1 MKKRVCLWIVLLGI
15 FLSSCTKLPVSSGEL
30 SSQPKVVKEFV
41 KAEIVEHGDLSF
53 YAVDLKTGK
62 VVADHR
68 GKSALVP
75 ASVMKIITSAAAL
88 EVMGGDKTFETKLM
102 YEGNINKD
110 GILKG
115 TLYIQGG
122 GDPTLGSDGISAA
135 PEAFLA
141 DWVKEM
147 KKAGITS
154 VNGDIIVLD
163 DLFGYDG
170 IPGKWLWEDMGTDYA
185 PGTYGISI
193 FDNIYTL
200 YLSSGAPGTTPK
212 IIGTKPEMKD
222 LTFGNQAVVSP
233 DGKRDIYVRGVPFEN
248 RRGFYGIVPQD
259 KKEITIKSDIP
270 DPGLFLGQY
279 FSDYMKKNGIKF
291 NGKVTTAR
299 LTAKRP
305 KNTVVIAVTKSA
317 PVSEIIKVLLT
328 RSDNHYAEHLFQI
341 LEKVEGVN
349 VVEFW
354 KEKGLDVDSLTM
366 RDGSGLSRG
375 DTLSTKLLT
384 DVIMYVD
391 NKKELKFEEL
401 FPVAGKEGT
410 VASFLKN
417 TPLNEKARIKSG
429 SMGGIQSYAGYLE
442 KDNKRYAFAI
452 IVNHWNGERTELR
465 TEMEKLLNGL
475 FQK

>member
-30 SSQPKVVKEFV
+30 SSQPKAVKEFV
-41 KAEIVEHGDLSF
+41 GAEIVEHGDLSF

-62 VVADHR
+62 VVAAHR
-68 GKSALVP
+68 EKSALVP
-75 ASVMKIITSAAAL
+75 ASVMKIVTSAAAL

-102 YEGNINKD
+102 YEGKIDKA
-110 GILKG
+110 GLLKG
-115 TLYIQGG
+115 DLYIQGG

-147 KKAGITS
+147 KKARITS

-200 YLSSGAPGTTPK
+200 YLSSGGPGTTPK

-222 LTFGNQAVVSP
+222 LTFDNQAVVSP

-248 RRGFYGIVPQD
+248 RRGFYGIVP
-259 KKEITIKSDIP
+259 ENRAELTIKSDIP
-270 DPGLFLGQY
+270 DPGFFLGQY
-279 FSDYMKKNGIKF
+279 FSDYMRKNGIKF
-291 NGKVTTAR
+291 KGKVTTAR
-299 LTAKRP
+299 VTAKRP
-305 KNTVVIAVTKSA
+305 KNPVILAVTESA

-328 RSDNHYAEHLFQI
+328 RSDNHYAEHLFQL

-366 RDGSGLSRG
+366 KDGSGLSRG
-375 DTLSTKLLT
+375 DTLSAKLLT
-384 DVIMYVD
+384 DILVYMD
-391 NKKELKFEEL
+391 EKRELKFEEL
-401 FPVAGKEGT
+401 LPIAGQDGT
-410 VASFLKN
+410 VAKFLKE
-417 TPLNEKARIKSG
+417 TPLSGNARVKSG
-429 SMGGIQSYAGYLE
+429 SMSGIQSYAGYLE
-442 KDNKRYAFAI
+442 KDGKRYVFAL
-452 IVNHWNGERTELR
+452 IVNHWNGDRTDLR
-465 TEMEKLLNGL
+465 NEMEKLLNGL
-475 FQK
+475 F

>member
-30 SSQPKVVKEFV
+30 SSQPKAVKEFV
-41 KAEIVEHGDLSF
+41 GAEIVEHGDLSF

-62 VVADHR
+62 VVAAHR
-68 GKSALVP
+68 EKSALVP
-75 ASVMKIITSAAAL
+75 ASVMKIVTSAAAL

-102 YEGNINKD
+102 YEGKIDKA
-110 GILKG
+110 GLLKG
-115 TLYIQGG
+115 DLYIQGG

-147 KKAGITS
+147 KKARITS

-222 LTFGNQAVVSP
+222 LTFDNQAVVSP

-248 RRGFYGIVPQD
+248 RRGFYGIVP
-259 KKEITIKSDIP
+259 ENRAELTIKSDIP
-270 DPGLFLGQY
+270 DPGFFLGQY
-279 FSDYMKKNGIKF
+279 FSDYMRKNGIKF
-291 NGKVTTAR
+291 KGKVTTAR
-299 LTAKRP
+299 VTAKRP
-305 KNTVVIAVTKSA
+305 KNPVILAVTESA

-328 RSDNHYAEHLFQI
+328 RSDNHYAEHLFQL

-366 RDGSGLSRG
+366 KDGSGLSRG
-375 DTLSTKLLT
+375 DTLSAKLLT
-384 DVIMYVD
+384 DILVYMD
-391 NKKELKFEEL
+391 EKKELKFEEL
-401 FPVAGKEGT
+401 LPIAGQDGT
-410 VASFLKN
+410 VAKFLKE
-417 TPLNEKARIKSG
+417 TPLSGNARVKSG
-429 SMGGIQSYAGYLE
+429 SMSGIQSYAGYLE
-442 KDNKRYAFAI
+442 KDGKRYVFTL
-452 IVNHWNGERTELR
+452 IVNHWNGDRTDLR
-465 TEMEKLLNGL
+465 NEMEKLLNGL
-475 FQK
+475 F

>member
-30 SSQPKVVKEFV
+30 SSQPKAVKEFV
-41 KAEIVEHGDLSF
+41 GAEIVEHGDLSF

-62 VVADHR
+62 VVAAHR
-68 GKSALVP
+68 EKSALVP
-75 ASVMKIITSAAAL
+75 ASVMKIVTSAAAL

-102 YEGNINKD
+102 YEGKIDKA
-110 GILKG
+110 GLLKG
-115 TLYIQGG
+115 DLYIQGG

-147 KKAGITS
+147 KKARITS

-200 YLSSGAPGTTPK
+200 YLSSGGPGTTPK

-222 LTFGNQAVVSP
+222 LTFDNQAVVSS

-248 RRGFYGIVPQD
+248 RRGFYGIVP
-259 KKEITIKSDIP
+259 ENRAELTIKSDIP
-270 DPGLFLGQY
+270 DPGFFLGQY
-279 FSDYMKKNGIKF
+279 FSDYMRKNGIKF
-291 NGKVTTAR
+291 KGKVTTAR
-299 LTAKRP
+299 VTAKRP
-305 KNTVVIAVTKSA
+305 RNPVILAVTESA

-328 RSDNHYAEHLFQI
+328 RSDNHYAEHLFQL

-366 RDGSGLSRG
+366 KDGSGLSRG
-375 DTLSTKLLT
+375 DTLSAKLLT
-384 DVIMYVD
+384 DILVYMD
-391 NKKELKFEEL
+391 EKKELKFEEL
-401 FPVAGKEGT
+401 LPIAGQDGT
-410 VASFLKN
+410 VAKFLKE
-417 TPLNEKARIKSG
+417 TPLSGNARVKSG
-429 SMGGIQSYAGYLE
+429 SMSGIQSYAGYLE
-442 KDNKRYAFAI
+442 KDGKRYVFAL
-452 IVNHWNGERTELR
+452 IVNHWNGDRTDLR
-465 TEMEKLLNGL
+465 NEMEKLLNGL
-475 FQK
+475 F

>member
-30 SSQPKVVKEFV
+30 SSQPKAVKEFV
-41 KAEIVEHGDLSF
+41 GAEIVEHGDLSF

-62 VVADHR
+62 VVAAHR
-68 GKSALVP
+68 EKSALVP
-75 ASVMKIITSAAAL
+75 ASVMKIVTSAAAL

-102 YEGNINKD
+102 YEGKIDKA
-110 GILKG
+110 GLLKG
-115 TLYIQGG
+115 DLYIQGG

-147 KKAGITS
+147 KKARITS

-200 YLSSGAPGTTPK
+200 YLSSGGPGTTPK

-222 LTFGNQAVVSP
+222 LTFDNQAVVSP

-248 RRGFYGIVPQD
+248 RRGFYGIVP
-259 KKEITIKSDIP
+259 ENRAELTIKSDIP
-270 DPGLFLGQY
+270 DPGFFLGQY
-279 FSDYMKKNGIKF
+279 FSDYMRKNGIKF
-291 NGKVTTAR
+291 KGKVTTAR
-299 LTAKRP
+299 VTAKRP
-305 KNTVVIAVTKSA
+305 KNPVILAVTESA

-328 RSDNHYAEHLFQI
+328 RSDNHYAEHLFQL

-366 RDGSGLSRG
+366 KDGSGLSRG
-375 DTLSTKLLT
+375 DTLSAKLLT
-384 DVIMYVD
+384 DILVYMD
-391 NKKELKFEEL
+391 EKKELKFEEL
-401 FPVAGKEGT
+401 LPIAGQDGT
-410 VASFLKN
+410 VAKFLKE
-417 TPLNEKARIKSG
+417 TPLSGNARVKSG
-429 SMGGIQSYAGYLE
+429 SMSGIQSYAGYLE
-442 KDNKRYAFAI
+442 KDGKRYVFTL
-452 IVNHWNGERTELR
+452 IVNHWNGDRTDLR
-465 TEMEKLLNGL
+465 NEMEKLLNGL
-475 FQK
+475 F

>member
-30 SSQPKVVKEFV
+30 SSQPKAVKEFV
-41 KAEIVEHGDLSF
+41 GAEIVEHGDLSF
-53 YAVDLKTGK
+53 YAVDLKMGK
-62 VVADHR
+62 VVAAHR
-68 GKSALVP
+68 EKSALVP
-75 ASVMKIITSAAAL
+75 ASVMKIVTSAAAL

-102 YEGNINKD
+102 YEGKIDKA
-110 GILKG
+110 GLLKG
-115 TLYIQGG
+115 DLYIQGG

-147 KKAGITS
+147 KKARITS

-200 YLSSGAPGTTPK
+200 YLSSGGPGTTPK

-222 LTFGNQAVVSP
+222 LTFDNQAVVSP

-248 RRGFYGIVPQD
+248 RRGFYGIVP
-259 KKEITIKSDIP
+259 ENRAELTIKSDIP
-270 DPGLFLGQY
+270 DPGFFLGQY
-279 FSDYMKKNGIKF
+279 FSDYMRKNGIKF
-291 NGKVTTAR
+291 KGKVTTAR
-299 LTAKRP
+299 VTAKRP
-305 KNTVVIAVTKSA
+305 KNPVILAVTESA

-328 RSDNHYAEHLFQI
+328 RSDNHYAEHLFQL

-366 RDGSGLSRG
+366 KDGSGLSRG
-375 DTLSTKLLT
+375 DTLSAKLLT
-384 DVIMYVD
+384 DILVYMD
-391 NKKELKFEEL
+391 EKKELKFEEL
-401 FPVAGKEGT
+401 LPIAGQDGT
-410 VASFLKN
+410 VAKFLKE
-417 TPLNEKARIKSG
+417 TPLSGNARVKSG
-429 SMGGIQSYAGYLE
+429 SMSGIQSYAGYLE
-442 KDNKRYAFAI
+442 KDGKRYVFAL
-452 IVNHWNGERTELR
+452 IVNHWNGDRTDLR
-465 TEMEKLLNGL
+465 NEMEKLLNGL
-475 FQK
+475 F

>member
-30 SSQPKVVKEFV
+30 SSQPKAVKEFV
-41 KAEIVEHGDLSF
+41 GAEIVEHGDLSF

-62 VVADHR
+62 VVAAHR
-68 GKSALVP
+68 EKSALVP
-75 ASVMKIITSAAAL
+75 ASVMKIVTSAAAL

-102 YEGNINKD
+102 YEGKIDKA
-110 GILKG
+110 GLLKG
-115 TLYIQGG
+115 DLYIQGG

-147 KKAGITS
+147 KKARITS

-200 YLSSGAPGTTPK
+200 YLSSGGPGTTPK

-222 LTFGNQAVVSP
+222 LTFDNQAVASP

-248 RRGFYGIVPQD
+248 RRGFYGIVP
-259 KKEITIKSDIP
+259 ENRAELTIKSDIP
-270 DPGLFLGQY
+270 DPGFFLGQY
-279 FSDYMKKNGIKF
+279 FSDYMRKNGIKF
-291 NGKVTTAR
+291 KGKVTTAR
-299 LTAKRP
+299 VTAKRP
-305 KNTVVIAVTKSA
+305 KNPVILAVTESA

-328 RSDNHYAEHLFQI
+328 RSDNHYAEHLFQL

-366 RDGSGLSRG
+366 KDGSGLSRG
-375 DTLSTKLLT
+375 DTLSAKLLT
-384 DVIMYVD
+384 DILVYMD
-391 NKKELKFEEL
+391 EKKELKFEEL
-401 FPVAGKEGT
+401 LPIAGQDGT
-410 VASFLKN
+410 VAKFLKE
-417 TPLNEKARIKSG
+417 TPLSGNARVKSG
-429 SMGGIQSYAGYLE
+429 SMSGIQSYAGYLE
-442 KDNKRYAFAI
+442 KDGKRYVFAL
-452 IVNHWNGERTELR
+452 IVNHWNGDRTDLR
-465 TEMEKLLNGL
+465 NEMEKLLNGL
-475 FQK
+475 F

>member
-30 SSQPKVVKEFV
+30 SSQPKAVKEFV
-41 KAEIVEHGDLSF
+41 GAEIVEHGDLSF

-62 VVADHR
+62 VVAAHR
-68 GKSALVP
+68 EKSALVP

-102 YEGNINKD
+102 YEGKIDKA
-110 GILKG
+110 GLLKG
-115 TLYIQGG
+115 DLYIQGG

-147 KKAGITS
+147 KKARITS

-200 YLSSGAPGTTPK
+200 YLSSGGPGTTPK

-222 LTFGNQAVVSP
+222 LTFDNQAVVSP

-248 RRGFYGIVPQD
+248 RRGFYGIVP
-259 KKEITIKSDIP
+259 ENRAELTIKSDIP
-270 DPGLFLGQY
+270 DPGFFLGQY
-279 FSDYMKKNGIKF
+279 FSDYMRKNGIKF
-291 NGKVTTAR
+291 KGKVTTAR
-299 LTAKRP
+299 VTAKRP
-305 KNTVVIAVTKSA
+305 KNPVILAVTESA

-328 RSDNHYAEHLFQI
+328 RSDNHYAEHLFQL

-366 RDGSGLSRG
+366 KDGSGLSRG
-375 DTLSTKLLT
+375 DTLSAKLLT
-384 DVIMYVD
+384 DILVYMD
-391 NKKELKFEEL
+391 EKKELKFEEL
-401 FPVAGKEGT
+401 LPIAGQDGT
-410 VASFLKN
+410 VAKFLKE
-417 TPLNEKARIKSG
+417 TPLSGNARVKSG
-429 SMGGIQSYAGYLE
+429 SMSGIQSYAGYLE
-442 KDNKRYAFAI
+442 KDGKRYVFTL
-452 IVNHWNGERTELR
+452 IVNHWNGDRTDLR
-465 TEMEKLLNGL
+465 NEMEKLLNGL
-475 FQK
+475 F

>member
-30 SSQPKVVKEFV
+30 SSQPKAVKEFV
-41 KAEIVEHGDLSF
+41 GAEIVEHGDLSF
-53 YAVDLKTGK
+53 YAVDLKMGK
-62 VVADHR
+62 VVAAHR
-68 GKSALVP
+68 EKSALVP
-75 ASVMKIITSAAAL
+75 ASVMKIVTSAAAL

-102 YEGNINKD
+102 YEGKIDKA
-110 GILKG
+110 GLLKG
-115 TLYIQGG
+115 DLYIQGG

-147 KKAGITS
+147 KKARITS

-200 YLSSGAPGTTPK
+200 YLSSGGPGTTPK

-222 LTFGNQAVVSP
+222 LTFDNQAVVSS

-248 RRGFYGIVPQD
+248 RRGFYGIVP
-259 KKEITIKSDIP
+259 ENRAELTIKSDIP
-270 DPGLFLGQY
+270 DPGFFLGQY
-279 FSDYMKKNGIKF
+279 FSDYMRKNGIKF
-291 NGKVTTAR
+291 KGKVTTAR
-299 LTAKRP
+299 VTAKRP
-305 KNTVVIAVTKSA
+305 KNPVILAVTESA

-328 RSDNHYAEHLFQI
+328 RSDNHYAEHLFQL

-366 RDGSGLSRG
+366 KDGSGLSRG
-375 DTLSTKLLT
+375 DTLSAKLLT
-384 DVIMYVD
+384 DILVYMD
-391 NKKELKFEEL
+391 EKKELKFEEL
-401 FPVAGKEGT
+401 LPIAGQDGT
-410 VASFLKN
+410 VAKFLKE
-417 TPLNEKARIKSG
+417 TPLSGNARVKSG
-429 SMGGIQSYAGYLE
+429 SMSGIQSYAGYLE
-442 KDNKRYAFAI
+442 KDGKRYVFAL
-452 IVNHWNGERTELR
+452 IVNHWNGDRTDLR
-465 TEMEKLLNGL
+465 NEMEKLLNGL
-475 FQK
+475 F

>member
-30 SSQPKVVKEFV
+30 SSQPKAVKEFV
-41 KAEIVEHGDLSF
+41 GAEIVEHGDLSF

-62 VVADHR
+62 VVAAHR
-68 GKSALVP
+68 EKSALVP
-75 ASVMKIITSAAAL
+75 ASVMKIVTSAAAL

-102 YEGNINKD
+102 YEGKIDKA
-110 GILKG
+110 GLLKG
-115 TLYIQGG
+115 DLYIQGG

-147 KKAGITS
+147 KKARITS

-163 DLFGYDG
+163 DLFGYGG

-200 YLSSGAPGTTPK
+200 YLSSGGPGTTPK

-222 LTFGNQAVVSP
+222 LTFDNQAVVSP

-248 RRGFYGIVPQD
+248 RRGFYGIVP
-259 KKEITIKSDIP
+259 ENRAELTIKSDIP
-270 DPGLFLGQY
+270 DPGFFLGQY
-279 FSDYMKKNGIKF
+279 FSDYMRKNGIKF
-291 NGKVTTAR
+291 KGKVTTAR
-299 LTAKRP
+299 VTAKRP
-305 KNTVVIAVTKSA
+305 KNPVILAVTESA

-328 RSDNHYAEHLFQI
+328 RSDNHYAEHLFQL

-366 RDGSGLSRG
+366 KDGSGLSRG
-375 DTLSTKLLT
+375 DTLSAKLLT
-384 DVIMYVD
+384 DILVYMD
-391 NKKELKFEEL
+391 EKKELKFEEL
-401 FPVAGKEGT
+401 LPIAGQDGT
-410 VASFLKN
+410 VAKFLKE
-417 TPLNEKARIKSG
+417 TPLSGNARVKSG
-429 SMGGIQSYAGYLE
+429 SMSGIQSYAGYLE
-442 KDNKRYAFAI
+442 KDGKRYVFTL
-452 IVNHWNGERTELR
+452 IVNHWNGDRTDLR
-465 TEMEKLLNGL
+465 NEMEKLLNGL
-475 FQK
+475 F

>member
-30 SSQPKVVKEFV
+30 SSQPKAVKEFV
-41 KAEIVEHGDLSF
+41 GAEIVEHGDLSF

-62 VVADHR
+62 VVAAHR
-68 GKSALVP
+68 EKSALVP
-75 ASVMKIITSAAAL
+75 ASVMKIVTSAAAL

-102 YEGNINKD
+102 YEGKIDKA
-110 GILKG
+110 GLLKG
-115 TLYIQGG
+115 DLYIQGG

-147 KKAGITS
+147 KKARITS

-200 YLSSGAPGTTPK
+200 YLSSGGPGTTPK

-222 LTFGNQAVVSP
+222 LTFDNQAVVSP

-248 RRGFYGIVPQD
+248 RRGFYGIVP
-259 KKEITIKSDIP
+259 ENRAELTIKSDIP
-270 DPGLFLGQY
+270 DPGFFLGQY
-279 FSDYMKKNGIKF
+279 FSDYMRKNGIKF
-291 NGKVTTAR
+291 KGKVTTAR
-299 LTAKRP
+299 VTAKRP
-305 KNTVVIAVTKSA
+305 KNPVILAVTESA

-328 RSDNHYAEHLFQI
+328 RSDNHYAEHLFQL

-366 RDGSGLSRG
+366 KDGSGLSRG
-375 DTLSTKLLT
+375 DTLSAKLLT
-384 DVIMYVD
+384 DILVYMD
-391 NKKELKFEEL
+391 EKKELKFEEL
-401 FPVAGKEGT
+401 LPIAGQDGT
-410 VASFLKN
+410 VAKFLKE
-417 TPLNEKARIKSG
+417 TPLSGNARVKSG
-429 SMGGIQSYAGYLE
+429 SMSGIQSYAGYLE
-442 KDNKRYAFAI
+442 KDGKRYVFAL
-452 IVNHWNGERTELR
+452 IVNHWNGDRTDLR
-465 TEMEKLLNGL
+465 NEMEKLLNGL
-475 FQK
+475 F

>member
-30 SSQPKVVKEFV
+30 SSQPKAVKEFV
-41 KAEIVEHGDLSF
+41 GAEIVEHGDLSF
-53 YAVDLKTGK
+53 HAVDLKTGK

-68 GKSALVP
+68 GKNALVP
-75 ASVMKIITSAAAL
+75 ASVMKIVTSAAAL

-102 YEGNINKD
+102 YEGKIDRN
-110 GILKG
+110 GLLKG
-115 TLYIQGG
+115 NLYIQGG
-122 GDPTLGSDGISAA
+122 GDPTLGSDGIEAD

-154 VNGDIIVLD
+154 VNGNIIVLD

-200 YLSSGAPGTTPK
+200 YLSSGAPGTIPK
-212 IIGTKPEMKD
+212 IIGTKPQMKD
-222 LTFGNQAVVSP
+222 LTFDNQAVVSA

-248 RRGFYGIVPQD
+248 RRGFYGIVPPN
-259 KKEITIKSDIP
+259 KKEIIIKSDIP

-299 LTAKRP
+299 VTARRP
-305 KNTVVIAVTKSA
+305 KNVVILAVTESA

-354 KEKGLDVDSLTM
+354 KEKGLDVDPLTM
-366 RDGSGLSRG
+366 KDGSGLSRG

-384 DVIMYVD
+384 DILTYMD
-391 NKKELKFEEL
+391 EKKEFKFEEL
-401 FPVAGKEGT
+401 FPVAGKNGT
-410 VASFLKN
+410 VAAFLKE
-417 TPLNEKARIKSG
+417 TPLNGNAKIKSG
-429 SMGGIQSYAGYLE
+429 SMSGVQSYAGYIE

-452 IVNHWNGERTELR
+452 IVNHWNGERSKLR
-465 TEMEKLLNGL
+465 AEMEKLLNEL
-475 FQK
+475 FKK

>member
-1 MKKRVCLWIVLLGI
+1 M
-15 FLSSCTKLPVSSGEL
+15 
-30 SSQPKVVKEFV
+30 
-41 KAEIVEHGDLSF
+41 A
-53 YAVDLKTGK
+53 A
-62 VVADHR
+62 HR
-68 GKSALVP
+68 EKSALVP
-75 ASVMKIITSAAAL
+75 ASVMKIVTSAAAL

-102 YEGNINKD
+102 YEGKIDKA
-110 GILKG
+110 GLLKG
-115 TLYIQGG
+115 DLYIQGG

-147 KKAGITS
+147 KKARITS

-200 YLSSGAPGTTPK
+200 YLSSGGPGTTPK

-222 LTFGNQAVVSP
+222 LTFDNQAVVSP

-248 RRGFYGIVPQD
+248 RRGFYGIVP
-259 KKEITIKSDIP
+259 ENRAELTIKSDIP
-270 DPGLFLGQY
+270 DPGFFLGQY
-279 FSDYMKKNGIKF
+279 FSDYMRKNGIKF
-291 NGKVTTAR
+291 KGNVTTAR
-299 LTAKRP
+299 VTAKRP
-305 KNTVVIAVTKSA
+305 KNPVILAVTESA

-328 RSDNHYAEHLFQI
+328 RSDNHYAEHLFQL

-366 RDGSGLSRG
+366 KDGSGLSRG
-375 DTLSTKLLT
+375 DTLSAKLLT
-384 DVIMYVD
+384 DILVYMD
-391 NKKELKFEEL
+391 EKRELKFEEL
-401 FPVAGKEGT
+401 LPIAGQDGT
-410 VASFLKN
+410 VAKFLKE
-417 TPLNEKARIKSG
+417 TPLSGNARVKSG
-429 SMGGIQSYAGYLE
+429 SMSGIQSYAGYLE
-442 KDNKRYAFAI
+442 KDGKRYVFAL
-452 IVNHWNGERTELR
+452 IVNHWNGDRTDLR
-465 TEMEKLLNGL
+465 NEMEKLLNGL
-475 FQK
+475 F

>member
-30 SSQPKVVKEFV
+30 SSQPKAVKEFV
-41 KAEIVEHGDLSF
+41 GAEIVEHGDLSF

-62 VVADHR
+62 VVAAHR
-68 GKSALVP
+68 EKSALVP
-75 ASVMKIITSAAAL
+75 ASVMKIVTSAAAL

-102 YEGNINKD
+102 YEGKIDKA
-110 GILKG
+110 GLLKG
-115 TLYIQGG
+115 DLYIQGG

-147 KKAGITS
+147 KKARITS

-200 YLSSGAPGTTPK
+200 YLSSGGPGTTPK

-222 LTFGNQAVVSP
+222 LTFDNQAVVSP
-233 DGKRDIYVRGVPFEN
+233 DGKRDIYIRGVPFEN
-248 RRGFYGIVPQD
+248 RRGFYGIVP
-259 KKEITIKSDIP
+259 ENRAELTIKSDIP
-270 DPGLFLGQY
+270 DPGFFLGQY
-279 FSDYMKKNGIKF
+279 FSDYMRKNGIKF
-291 NGKVTTAR
+291 KGKVTTAR
-299 LTAKRP
+299 VTAKRP
-305 KNTVVIAVTKSA
+305 KNPVILAVTESA

-328 RSDNHYAEHLFQI
+328 RSDNHYAEHLFQL

-366 RDGSGLSRG
+366 KDGSGLSRG
-375 DTLSTKLLT
+375 DTLSAKLLT
-384 DVIMYVD
+384 DILVYMD
-391 NKKELKFEEL
+391 EKKELKFEEL
-401 FPVAGKEGT
+401 LPIAGQDGT
-410 VASFLKN
+410 VAKFLKE
-417 TPLNEKARIKSG
+417 TPLSGNARVKSG
-429 SMGGIQSYAGYLE
+429 SMSGIQSYAGYLE
-442 KDNKRYAFAI
+442 KDGKRYVFAL
-452 IVNHWNGERTELR
+452 IVNHWNGDRTDLR
-465 TEMEKLLNGL
+465 NEMEKLLNGL
-475 FQK
+475 F

>member
-30 SSQPKVVKEFV
+30 SSQPKAVKEFV
-41 KAEIVEHGDLSF
+41 GAEIVEHGDLSF

-62 VVADHR
+62 VVAAHR
-68 GKSALVP
+68 EKSALVP
-75 ASVMKIITSAAAL
+75 ASVMKIVTSAAAL

-102 YEGNINKD
+102 YEGKIDKA
-110 GILKG
+110 GLLKG
-115 TLYIQGG
+115 DLYIQGG

-147 KKAGITS
+147 KKARITS

-170 IPGKWLWEDMGTDYA
+170 IPGKWLWEDIGTDYA

-200 YLSSGAPGTTPK
+200 YLSSGGPGTTPK

-222 LTFGNQAVVSP
+222 LTFDNQAVVSP

-248 RRGFYGIVPQD
+248 RRGFYGIVP
-259 KKEITIKSDIP
+259 ENRAELTIKSDIP
-270 DPGLFLGQY
+270 DPGFFLGQY
-279 FSDYMKKNGIKF
+279 FSDYMRKNGIKF
-291 NGKVTTAR
+291 KGKVTTAR
-299 LTAKRP
+299 VTAKRP
-305 KNTVVIAVTKSA
+305 KNPVILAVTESA

-328 RSDNHYAEHLFQI
+328 RSDNHYAEHLFQL

-366 RDGSGLSRG
+366 KDGSGLSRG
-375 DTLSTKLLT
+375 DTLSAKLLT
-384 DVIMYVD
+384 DILVYMD
-391 NKKELKFEEL
+391 EKKELRFEEL
-401 FPVAGKEGT
+401 LPIAGQDGT
-410 VASFLKN
+410 VAKFLKE
-417 TPLNEKARIKSG
+417 TPLSGNARVKSG
-429 SMGGIQSYAGYLE
+429 SMSGIQSYAGYLE
-442 KDNKRYAFAI
+442 KDGKRYVFTL
-452 IVNHWNGERTELR
+452 IVNHWNGDRTDLR
-465 TEMEKLLNGL
+465 NEMEKLLNGL
-475 FQK
+475 F

>member
-30 SSQPKVVKEFV
+30 SSQPKAVKEFV
-41 KAEIVEHGDLSF
+41 GAEIVEHGDLSF

-62 VVADHR
+62 VVAAHR
-68 GKSALVP
+68 EKSALVP
-75 ASVMKIITSAAAL
+75 ASVMKIVTSAAAL

-102 YEGNINKD
+102 YEGKIDKA
-110 GILKG
+110 GLLKG
-115 TLYIQGG
+115 DLYIQGG

-147 KKAGITS
+147 KKARITS

-200 YLSSGAPGTTPK
+200 YLSSGGPGTTPK

-222 LTFGNQAVVSP
+222 LTFDNQAVVSP

-248 RRGFYGIVPQD
+248 RRGFYGIVP
-259 KKEITIKSDIP
+259 ENRAELTIKSDIP
-270 DPGLFLGQY
+270 DPGFFLGQY
-279 FSDYMKKNGIKF
+279 FSDYMRKNGIKF
-291 NGKVTTAR
+291 KGKVTTAR
-299 LTAKRP
+299 VTAKRP
-305 KNTVVIAVTKSA
+305 KNPVILAVTESV

-328 RSDNHYAEHLFQI
+328 RSDNHYAEHLFQL

-366 RDGSGLSRG
+366 KDGSGLSRG
-375 DTLSTKLLT
+375 DTLSAKLLT
-384 DVIMYVD
+384 DILVYMD
-391 NKKELKFEEL
+391 EKKELKFEEL
-401 FPVAGKEGT
+401 LPIAGQDGT
-410 VASFLKN
+410 VAKFLKE
-417 TPLNEKARIKSG
+417 TPLSGNARVKSG
-429 SMGGIQSYAGYLE
+429 SMSGIQSYAGYLE
-442 KDNKRYAFAI
+442 KDGKRYVFAL
-452 IVNHWNGERTELR
+452 IVNHWNGDRTDLR
-465 TEMEKLLNGL
+465 NEMEKLLNGL
-475 FQK
+475 F

>member
-30 SSQPKVVKEFV
+30 SSQPKAVKEFV
-41 KAEIVEHGDLSF
+41 GAEIVEHGDLSF

-62 VVADHR
+62 VVAAHR
-68 GKSALVP
+68 EKSALVP
-75 ASVMKIITSAAAL
+75 ASVMKIVTSAAAL

-102 YEGNINKD
+102 YEGKIDKA
-110 GILKG
+110 GLLKG
-115 TLYIQGG
+115 DLYIQGG

-147 KKAGITS
+147 KKARITS

-200 YLSSGAPGTTPK
+200 YLSSGGPGTTPK

-222 LTFGNQAVVSP
+222 LTFDNQAVVSP

-248 RRGFYGIVPQD
+248 RRGFYGIVP
-259 KKEITIKSDIP
+259 ENRAELTIKSDIP
-270 DPGLFLGQY
+270 DPGFFLGQY
-279 FSDYMKKNGIKF
+279 FSDYMRKNGIKF
-291 NGKVTTAR
+291 KGKVTTAR
-299 LTAKRP
+299 VTAKRP
-305 KNTVVIAVTKSA
+305 KNPVILAVTESA

-328 RSDNHYAEHLFQI
+328 RSDNHYAEHLFQL

-366 RDGSGLSRG
+366 KDGSGLSRG
-375 DTLSTKLLT
+375 DTLSAKLLT
-384 DVIMYVD
+384 DILVYMD
-391 NKKELKFEEL
+391 EKKELKFEEL
-401 FPVAGKEGT
+401 LPIAGQDGT
-410 VASFLKN
+410 VAKFLKE
-417 TPLNEKARIKSG
+417 TPLSGNARVKSG
-429 SMGGIQSYAGYLE
+429 SMSGIQSYAGVRSAE
-442 KDNKRYAFAI
+442 S
-452 IVNHWNGERTELR
+452 
-465 TEMEKLLNGL
+465 
-475 FQK
+475 Q